1 MAQASAPVEENKRI
15 VSGAIETVMSEND
28 FGRYDEFYAEEFA
41 SHGSMGGDLH
51 GREAFAAWM
60 DTVHTAFPDFEATL
74 EYSIAEGDRV
84 AARIRYTGTHEET
97 FMGIPKTGTHVSIT
111 GTTVFE
117 LRDGKITA
125 AWPET
130 DGIGLLRQVGAL
142 DDGDN

>member
-1 MAQASAPVEENKRI
+1 MAQASTPVEENKRI
-15 VSGAIETVMSEND
+15 VSGAIETIMSEND
-28 FGRYDEFYAEEFA
+28 FGRYDEFYAEEFV

-51 GREAFAAWM
+51 GREAFEAWM
-60 DTVHTAFPDFEATL
+60 DEVHTAFPDFEATL
-74 EYSIAEGDRV
+74 AYSIAEGDRV
-84 AARIRYTGTHEET
+84 AARITYTGTHEAT
-97 FMGIPKTGTHVSIT
+97 FMGIPGTDESVSVT

-117 LRDGKITA
+117 LRDGKIVA